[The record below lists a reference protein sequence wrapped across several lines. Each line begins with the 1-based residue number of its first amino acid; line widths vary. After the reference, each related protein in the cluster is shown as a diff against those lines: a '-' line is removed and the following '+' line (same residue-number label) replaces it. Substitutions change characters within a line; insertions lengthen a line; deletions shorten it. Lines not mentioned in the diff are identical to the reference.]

1 MASQAVLV
9 APGLPEPL
17 VARLGHA
24 AVIAAAVT
32 LAIHQIFYGL
42 LLVPLP
48 WGVLESVVY

>member
-1 MASQAVLV
+1 MLM
-9 APGLPEPL
+9 
-17 VARLGHA
+17 ARLRGGWISS

-32 LAIHQIFYGL
+32 LVIHQIFYGL